1 MFLSVFAFLL
11 VPAMYQ
17 TVKTLI
23 ISVNSSAEVFDVIGQ
38 MEWFDLIDETLRAFL
53 IVPLYAIL
61 NEAFKRKDDFAQM
74 VFKSLLFVFA
84 LYALFSIGVF
94 VYGGSLIRAMNPDG
108 MNVDAVKN
116 YFRLETVAFVVG
128 IATSFFQVV
137 FVVVG
142 KDVNFYLF
150 LAAKCVLSVI
160 ADFILIPRMGIYGIA
175 VSNITVNAVLAA
187 VCFVLLS
194 RQNCIKPSWF
204 QKKDISVLKDWGR
217 IGGFSGV
224 QQFINNFIYAVMIC
238 KMVNMVAEQ
247 GNYWMANNFI
257 WRVLLIPVMVLAE
270 VIKHDCKDGYAKL
283 NQKAYYVISLAVT
296 VLCAASVPLWK
307 PYYSILEKLPD
318 ERADAVFSIT
328 LKLAPFYIAYAVCSI
343 ISSIF
348 NGLGKTHFNFIT
360 SLIVNF
366 VYYGIF
372 FALYKAGKIT
382 FTMDTIIM
390 MFGFGMVVNLVIT
403 FIEEKVFLRT
413 KIKTTV

>member
-1 MFLSVFAFLL
+1 
-11 VPAMYQ
+11 
-17 TVKTLI
+17 
-23 ISVNSSAEVFDVIGQ
+23 
-38 MEWFDLIDETLRAFL
+38 
-53 IVPLYAIL
+53 
-61 NEAFKRKDDFAQM
+61 
-74 VFKSLLFVFA
+74 
-84 LYALFSIGVF
+84 
-94 VYGGSLIRAMNPDG
+94 
-108 MNVDAVKN
+108 
-116 YFRLETVAFVVG
+116 
-128 IATSFFQVV
+128 
-137 FVVVG
+137 
-142 KDVNFYLF
+142 
-150 LAAKCVLSVI
+150 
-160 ADFILIPRMGIYGIA
+160 
-175 VSNITVNAVLAA
+175 
-187 VCFVLLS
+187 
-194 RQNCIKPSWF
+194 
-204 QKKDISVLKDWGR
+204 
-217 IGGFSGV
+217 
-224 QQFINNFIYAVMIC
+224 
-238 KMVNMVAEQ
+238 MVAEQ

-257 WRVLLIPVMVLAE
+257 WSVLLIPVMALAE